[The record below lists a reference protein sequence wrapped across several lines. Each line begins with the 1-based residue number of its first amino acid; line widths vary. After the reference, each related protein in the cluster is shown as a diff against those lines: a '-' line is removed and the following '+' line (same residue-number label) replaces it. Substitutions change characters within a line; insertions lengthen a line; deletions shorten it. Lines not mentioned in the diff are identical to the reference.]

1 VLAAGVAAVVVL
13 FVVLRPG
20 DDADPGPSS
29 PSTSSVT
36 PTPPDTASPEPGAE
50 PTEEPTTTPT
60 PDAHE
65 IEIEVEEGRVDG
77 PSEVRVE
84 RGERIRLVVEADV
97 ADEVHLHG
105 YDLMADVAPGSPA
118 VIVFRADAPGVF
130 EVELEDAGLLLFQL
144 RVQA

>member
-1 VLAAGVAAVVVL
+1 MLAAGVGAVVVL

-29 PSTSSVT
+29 PPTSSVP
-36 PTPPDTASPEPGAE
+36 PTPSDTASPEPGAE

-60 PDAHE
+60 PDARE
-65 IEIEVEEGRVDG
+65 IEIEVEEGRVGG

-84 RGERIRLVVEADV
+84 RGERIRLIVEADV
-97 ADEVHLHG
+97 ADEVHVHG